1 LQIAQILLDAGAEID
16 AMADMYGGSTT
27 LGLIATSIHPLLA
40 GVQPALIETF
50 IERGARVD
58 GGFEEENTGGY
69 TRGAVNGC
77 LANGRFEAA
86 ELLARRGAR
95 LDLEGAA
102 GLGRLDLV
110 KSFFNDD
117 GGLKPTATG
126 EQLKMG
132 FIWACEYGQREVV
145 EFLLR
150 RGIKPGEK
158 HRGQTGLHW
167 AAIGGHAGLVKLL
180 IDHKFPADQKDDEHE
195 GTPLGW
201 ALFGWG
207 NKSDEAPSDGFYQSV
222 ELLVAA
228 GAPVEPGH
236 LAWVR
241 VRADPRMLAALEG
254 KQPSG
259 VRLEI

>member
-1 LQIAQILLDAGAEID
+1 LLDAGADID
-16 AMADMYGGSTT
+16 AMAAMYGGSTT
-27 LGLIATSIHPLLA
+27 LGLIATSIHPFLA
-40 GVQPALIETF
+40 GVQPALIEAF
-50 IERGARVD
+50 IERGARID

-86 ELLARRGAR
+86 VHLARRGAR

-110 KSFFNDD
+110 KSFFSED
-117 GGLKPTATG
+117 GGLEPTATA

-132 FIWACEYGQREVV
+132 FIWACEYGQRDVV

-150 RGIKPGEK
+150 HGIKPAEK

-167 AAIGGHAGLVKLL
+167 AAIGGYPGLVKLL
-180 IDHKFPADQKDDEHE
+180 IDYKFPADQKDDEHD

-201 ALFGWG
+201 ALFGWA
-207 NKSDEAPSDGFYQSV
+207 NKPAETASEGFYQAV

-228 GAPVEPGH
+228 GAPVEPAY
-236 LAWVR
+236 LTWER

-254 KQPSG
+254 TQQST
-259 VRLEI
+259 VVDIQRESQ